1 MTRNDLKSCQE
12 AVVEKREEEQD
23 RVEGNSI
30 QAVALIQWV
39 TLAKK
44 GAYLNKEKLT
54 VSNIGMHHSA
64 YTSMII

>member
-44 GAYLNKEKLT
+44 GAYLKSNRLFQTSECIIKL
-54 VSNIGMHHSA
+54 ILL
-64 YTSMII
+64 